1 MAARRPSPLAPVAL
15 LWAVATA
22 TAVLTAGAA
31 SADVPWVSAG
41 PPAGSVATTAVPGAF
56 RLTAAGADTTEPAAK
71 PADPDGELPA
81 WPFAVGAIAAVAV
94 VAIWS
99 VRRRP

>member
-1 MAARRPSPLAPVAL
+1 MAL

-31 SADVPWVSAG
+31 SADTPRVS
-41 PPAGSVATTAVPGAF
+41 PDTSVVTTAVPGS
-56 RLTAAGADTTEPAAK
+56 LLLSEAGAGTTEPTAK
-71 PADPDGELPA
+71 PPDPDGELPA